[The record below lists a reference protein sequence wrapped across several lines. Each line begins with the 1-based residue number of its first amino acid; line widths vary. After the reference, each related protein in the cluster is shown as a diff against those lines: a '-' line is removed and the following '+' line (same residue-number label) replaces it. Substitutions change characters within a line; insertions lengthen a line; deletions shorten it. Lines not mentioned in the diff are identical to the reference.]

1 MEGSADPE
9 GGNPELSGR
18 DSAPTLARMLATLRT
33 SFPETVNEVAA
44 RVVAGVVAVTS
55 LVILLTGAHW
65 LLVPLAYGF
74 VARVLAGPR
83 FSPLAL
89 LATKVVVPR
98 LPVEPKIVAGSPKR
112 FAQGIGAT
120 LSTAALVSWL
130 AGAPT
135 AAAVL
140 VSMIATA
147 ATLEAAFAYCLGC
160 KVYGLLVRAGV
171 VTDPTCLDCADITRR
186 ATI

>member
-1 MEGSADPE
+1 
-9 GGNPELSGR
+9 
-18 DSAPTLARMLATLRT
+18 MLATLRT

-44 RVVAGVVAVTS
+44 RVVAGVVAATAVLI
-55 LVILLTGAHW
+55 LVTGAHW

-83 FSPLAL
+83 FSPLGL

-98 LPVEPKIVAGSPKR
+98 LPVEPKIVAGAPKR

-120 LSTAALVSWL
+120 LSTGALVAWL

-135 AAAVL
+135 FAAVL
-140 VSMIATA
+140 VAMIAA
-147 ATLEAAFAYCLGC
+147 AASLEAAFALCLGC
-160 KVYGLLVRAGV
+160 KVYGVLVRAGA
-171 VTDPTCLDCADITRR
+171 VTDPTCLDCADISRR

>member
-1 MEGSADPE
+1 
-9 GGNPELSGR
+9 
-18 DSAPTLARMLATLRT
+18 MLTTLRT

-55 LVILLTGAHW
+55 IVILLTGAQW

-89 LATKVVVPR
+89 LATRVVVPR
-98 LPVEPKIVAGSPKR
+98 LGVEPRIVAGSPKR

-120 LSTAALVSWL
+120 LSTVALVAWLTGATGLAAALV
-130 AGAPT
+130 AMIVV
-135 AAAVL
+135 AA
-140 VSMIATA
+140 S
-147 ATLEAAFAYCLGC
+147 LESAFGYCLGC